1 MENKFA
7 LNNFGKQNTPKLV
20 QKIGDV
26 LLLAGTVGLGI
37 VGLPATLAVAGAEA
51 GVALNIVLPT
61 GVMLAG
67 KGLVAAGVIGK
78 LFTKFFGT
86 KEQIVEESK

>member
-1 MENKFA
+1 MENKFS

-26 LLLAGTVGLGI
+26 LLLAGTIGLGI
-37 VGLPATLAVAGAEA
+37 VGLPATMAVAGAEA
-51 GVALNIVLPT
+51 GIALNIALPT
-61 GVMLAG
+61 GVMVAG

-86 KEQIVEESK
+86 KEENMEEPK